1 MLSLIAILLL
11 LVIPL
16 LMLSLHLTRWR
27 HASQWFLVVVGILLV
42 WPLVLFTHFSP
53 PQSISYISWVPKSLF
68 PLSPALLVDDISW
81 PFSIAL
87 VTLGLTLVLTA
98 VARVEQAEPSPEQRP
113 TPSLRDASARI
124 TTANWPTWAGSLL
137 IISMGLVAVQPGN
150 LLTILLS
157 WAAIDVIELLVLLAQ
172 VSDSAGRERAVIA
185 FSSRAAS
192 IGILVLAQI
201 QIWQTGRISHLSS
214 ISPQSA
220 IYLLIAAGLRLGVLP
235 LHLPFLQEVPLRRSL
250 GTILRLVPA
259 AAGLSL
265 LVRVAT
271 VGIESSIAMYLLV
284 FCAFAAAFGAGLW
297 ALAADELAGR
307 PYWILGTASLAT
319 ASAITGQ
326 TDACLAW
333 GIASILSGGLLF
345 FTSLRHPWLRI
356 LVVFGFLGLSG
367 LPFTPNWAGVQFYTT
382 LVSSTPSWLST
393 LFFVG
398 FIAAHALLI
407 TGYLRHSLRSTLLAG
422 DNTRN
427 PQVERWIWIIYP
439 VGLAALPIT
448 HFLIGFWTMPDYRDI
463 PRAAYFSGLAASA
476 LGFGLWYISQQL
488 SSSQITKPVHS
499 INKIPSE
506 LLSFA
511 WLYKPIWYLYHQLQ
525 RLSALAYALLEG
537 DGGILWAIVL
547 FFFILMFM
555 QR

>member
-185 FSSRAAS
+185 ERSHETAD
-192 IGILVLAQI
+192 I
-201 QIWQTGRISHLSS
+201 RI
-214 ISPQSA
+214 I
-220 IYLLIAAGLRLGVLP
+220 
-235 LHLPFLQEVPLRRSL
+235 
-250 GTILRLVPA
+250 
-259 AAGLSL
+259 
-265 LVRVAT
+265 
-271 VGIESSIAMYLLV
+271 
-284 FCAFAAAFGAGLW
+284 
-297 ALAADELAGR
+297 ADELASTINYSVHR
-307 PYWILGTASLAT
+307 ADTASVIVYIIQKRQHSLFMRYRNIGT
-319 ASAITGQ
+319 EFRSVSQ
-326 TDACLAW
+326 PFHHLRQV
-333 GIASILSGGLLF
+333 ILSCFPDLVANIEAQIVESRLLK
-345 FTSLRHPWLRI
+345 LRRD
-356 LVVFGFLGLSG
+356 GM
-367 LPFTPNWAGVQFYTT
+367 TQ
-382 LVSSTPSWLST
+382 
-393 LFFVG
+393 
-398 FIAAHALLI
+398 LI
-407 TGYLRHSLRSTLLAG
+407 
-422 DNTRN
+422 
-427 PQVERWIWIIYP
+427 
-439 VGLAALPIT
+439 
-448 HFLIGFWTMPDYRDI
+448 PD
-463 PRAAYFSGLAASA
+463 
-476 LGFGLWYISQQL
+476 
-488 SSSQITKPVHS
+488 
-499 INKIPSE
+499 
-506 LLSFA
+506 
-511 WLYKPIWYLYHQLQ
+511 
-525 RLSALAYALLEG
+525 
-537 DGGILWAIVL
+537 
-547 FFFILMFM
+547 
-555 QR
+555 